1 MLNAAVWCGS
11 AIFLAIGLPAL
22 FSPELKRLLS
32 PAGVGFA
39 AESIVARTAAPV
51 INDPRARY
59 FILQYWCGGI
69 ALAHLVAEWFY
80 CGRPLRRLN
89 LGVLLVVLSLGLAGG
104 LWAQPKMRALHITAY
119 FGSTSEE
126 QTRAGKSF
134 AAWHASSEAANL
146 LVIAG
151 LVWYLWRVN
160 REQEPDRFVSFS
172 KMRS

>member
-39 AESIVARTAAPV
+39 AESIV
-51 INDPRARY
+51 ARY

>member
-11 AIFLAIGLPAL
+11 SIFMAIGLPGL
-22 FSPELKRLLS
+22 FTPELKRLLS

-39 AESIVARTAAPV
+39 AESIVAR
-51 INDPRARY
+51 Y

-69 ALAHLVAEWFY
+69 ALAHLLAEWFY

-89 LGVLLVVLSLGLAGG
+89 LGVLVAVISLGLAGG
-104 LWAQPKMRALHITAY
+104 LWVQPKMRALHVNEY
-119 FGSTSEE
+119 FGGTSE
-126 QTRAGKSF
+126 QQAQAAKTF
-134 AAWHASSEAANL
+134 AAWHRASEAANV

-172 KMRS
+172 KMRG